1 MGKFDE
7 MNRKL
12 ADYGVIPVVVI
23 DDAEDAVPLC
33 RALCEGGLG
42 CAEVTFRTEAAEE
55 AIKLISDSFPDM
67 LLGAGTVLNTEQA
80 QRAIN
85 AGAKFIVAPNFD
97 PEVVDYCIE
106 KDVPVYPGALT
117 PTEFAYGYKRG
128 LRVMKF
134 FPAKD
139 GGGPAMIKAV
149 SAVFPGL
156 KFMPTGGVNGDNIKD
171 YFATGKVACC
181 GGTWMVKKELIKNK
195 EFDKIKKLTE
205 EAVAAVKAAREA
217 L

>member
-1 MGKFDE
+1 

-12 ADYGVIPVVVI
+12 SECGVVPVVVI
-23 DDAEDAVPLC
+23 DDAADAVPLC
-33 RALCEGGLG
+33 EALMGGGLDV
-42 CAEVTFRTEAAEE
+42 AEVTFRTAAAEE
-55 AIKLISDSFPDM
+55 AIKLISERFPKM
-67 LLGAGTVLNTEQA
+67 LLGAGTVLSVEQA
-80 QRAIN
+80 DRAVK

-97 PEVVDYCIE
+97 AEVVDHCIE
-106 KDVPVYPGALT
+106 RDIPVYPGALT

-139 GGGPAMIKAV
+139 GGGPAMIKSI

-156 KFMPTGGVNGDNIKD
+156 QYMPTGGVNADNLKD

-181 GGTWMVKKELIKNK
+181 GGTWMVKKDLIKNK
-195 EFDKIKKLTE
+195 EFDKIKALAS
-205 EAVAAVKAAREA
+205 EAVSLVKAARG
-217 L
+217 

>member
-1 MGKFDE
+1 

-12 ADYGVIPVVVI
+12 SECGVVPVVVI
-23 DDAEDAVPLC
+23 DDAADAVPLC
-33 RALCEGGLG
+33 EALMGGGLDV
-42 CAEVTFRTEAAEE
+42 AEVTFRTAAAEE
-55 AIKLISDSFPDM
+55 AIKLISERFPKM
-67 LLGAGTVLNTEQA
+67 LLGAGTVLSVEQA
-80 QRAIN
+80 ERAVK

-97 PEVVDYCIE
+97 AEVVDHCIE
-106 KDVPVYPGALT
+106 RDIPVYPGALT

-139 GGGPAMIKAV
+139 GGGPAMIKSI

-156 KFMPTGGVNGDNIKD
+156 QYMPTGGVNADNLKD

-181 GGTWMVKKELIKNK
+181 GGTWMVKKDLIKNK
-195 EFDKIKKLTE
+195 EFDKIKALAS
-205 EAVAAVKAAREA
+205 EAVSLVKAARG
-217 L
+217 